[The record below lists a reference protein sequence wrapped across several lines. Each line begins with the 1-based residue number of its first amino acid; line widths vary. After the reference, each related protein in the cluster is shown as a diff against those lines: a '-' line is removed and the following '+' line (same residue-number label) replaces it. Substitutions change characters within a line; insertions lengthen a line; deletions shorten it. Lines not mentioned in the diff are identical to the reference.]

1 MAAHEEQ
8 RDKGVSD
15 ETWAQLQADIIANE
29 LAEKQAQKA
38 IAELE
43 QQVVTAVNEQ
53 EDVSAVEEAAR
64 SKPIPDDGNDEE
76 ENEQKRRH
84 EEARLRDLKA
94 CLAVREAEEKLR
106 KAREEEERKRKEEAK
121 AQQKLR
127 QMGVCPAGFHWI
139 TQSAGYRC
147 AGGSH
152 FVSNAALEMQG
163 V

>member
-1 MAAHEEQ
+1 
-8 RDKGVSD
+8 V
-15 ETWAQLQADIIANE
+15 NE

-43 QQVVTAVNEQ
+43 QQVVTTVNEQ
-53 EDVSAVEEAAR
+53 EDSARDVRAVEEAAR

-76 ENEQKRRH
+76 NEQKRRH
-84 EEARLRDLKA
+84 EKARLRDLKA
-94 CLAVREAEEKLR
+94 RLAVREAEEKLR

-139 TQSAGYRC
+139 KQSAGYRC